1 MCMRNTGPFI
11 TLVFVKKKNDVFA
24 VKLGLIL
31 SILTNLRPAVPELVA
46 VVTEADARMQKQ
58 DVIRR
63 YGRRVI
69 PNGTAVSLNM
79 GRRVA

>member
-1 MCMRNTGPFI
+1 MIF
-11 TLVFVKKKNDVFA
+11 FA

-63 YGRRVI
+63 YNRRVI